1 MRHTHPINE
10 DRHAVFRAEYPIAT
24 EAQIAALVRAEAEID
39 RLSPPFKVPLTK
51 LVREPGIGFLVC
63 DADETV
69 GERRAA

>member
-1 MRHTHPINE
+1 VRHTHPINE

-51 LVREPGIGFLVC
+51 LVRHPVHGWAVT
-63 DADETV
+63 DAEL
-69 GERRAA
+69 AA